1 MANTNI
7 MSNWLE
13 TGRFKETMC
22 DQEGKVARAS
32 ETLEDSAALP
42 AARSSLLM
50 SRNNIHAL
58 PAAQVDPQDELAA
71 AFVSSTP
78 RH

>member
-13 TGRFKETMC
+13 IGRFKETMC
-22 DQEGKVARAS
+22 DQLQRGKIARVS
-32 ETLEDSAALP
+32 ETLEDSA
-42 AARSSLLM
+42 
-50 SRNNIHAL
+50 AL

>member
-1 MANTNI
+1 MANTKI

-22 DQEGKVARAS
+22 DQQGKL
-32 ETLEDSAALP
+32 ETLEDSAAP
-42 AARSSLLM
+42 
-50 SRNNIHAL
+50 

-78 RH
+78 GH

>member
-1 MANTNI
+1 MILRMLINKKSQYGQYKHHEQLT
-7 MSNWLE
+7 SDW
-13 TGRFKETMC
+13 C
-22 DQEGKVARAS
+22 DQLQQGKIARVS
-32 ETLEDSAALP
+32 ETLEDSAAQ
-42 AARSSLLM
+42 
-50 SRNNIHAL
+50 

>member
-22 DQEGKVARAS
+22 DQLQQGKIARVS
-32 ETLEDSAALP
+32 ETLEDSAAQ
-42 AARSSLLM
+42 
-50 SRNNIHAL
+50 

>member
-32 ETLEDSAALP
+32 ETLEDSAAQ
-42 AARSSLLM
+42 
-50 SRNNIHAL
+50 